1 MALCAPLIFLAS
13 TIYEIR
19 ANRNSA
25 LAGHSWII
33 VALFLGFPA
42 FIYRIIPGEIPDS
55 DWNHFMNVLPDY
67 AVGVWVVLCFVSF
80 FAWVF
85 VLLVRPLL
93 RGCSR
98 NEV

>member
-1 MALCAPLIFLAS
+1 MALCAPLILLAS
-13 TIYEIR
+13 TIYESL
-19 ANRNSA
+19 ANRNSVM
-25 LAGHSWII
+25 AGNSWII
-33 VALFLGFPA
+33 VAPCLGFPA

-67 AVGVWVVLCFVSF
+67 AFGVWVVLCLVSF

-93 RGCSR
+93 WGCSR
-98 NEV
+98 DEV